1 MKRTLRWL
9 VAGALAL
16 APAMP
21 TLALAQNPPRPS
33 EEDIFGGK
41 KEPKAEPKPEEK
53 PEAKPEDK
61 PEAKPEDKPAPETPA
76 AEPPAA
82 VPMPEQPPG
91 EAAPA
96 STPESSRH
104 DAILGTGAQSKT
116 TDEAAPEDPLKIGG
130 MFYLRSQATARQE
143 QSPDEWTLSAPFL
156 LDAFLDARPND
167 RVRGFVLGRMFFD
180 PTLPLASAQAAAQ
193 AAPGETTGGSM
204 GIADLSTLFGTGD
217 RGPHAFL
224 DQMWLRFDIARTVF
238 VTAGKQHARWGTAR
252 FWSPTDFLHVRRR
265 DPLAVFDARTGTTM
279 LKLHVPWEALGWNFY
294 AYGLLEDVERTS
306 TVGQI
311 SGAGRAEIV
320 FGTTEVG
327 LGALVQKDRKPKL
340 AADVSTGIWDLDFYG
355 ELALRYGSE
364 IDRVVVAPDLGGPE
378 MECPEAFIER
388 MYPSDRDHG
397 VKPQVVGGVS
407 YQRRY
412 NDNDT
417 WTLGVE
423 YFYNALGYDSPEA
436 YPGLILPRLTPLA
449 EPAIPFYLG
458 RQYGAVF
465 LSVPAPYSWDYHTFT
480 LSTLGNF
487 SDGSYITRLDY
498 SLLMLTHLRF
508 EAYVAGRYGTSEGE
522 FRFGV
527 DNFPVGDREI
537 SIPPMILDIGVAL
550 RVSI

>member
-9 VAGALAL
+9 VAGTLVL

-41 KEPKAEPKPEEK
+41 KEEPKPGGKPEEK
-53 PEAKPEDK
+53 PEGKPEGK
-61 PEAKPEDKPAPETPA
+61 PEQKPAEPTPETPA

-82 VPMPEQPPG
+82 IPMPDRPSG

-96 STPESSRH
+96 STPESSRD
-104 DAILGTGAQSKT
+104 DAILGAGAQSRT

-130 MFYLRSQATARQE
+130 MFYLRTQATAREE
-143 QSPDEWTLSAPFL
+143 QTPDEWLLSAPIL

-180 PTLPLASAQAAAQ
+180 PTLPLAGAQAVAQAA
-193 AAPGETTGGSM
+193 GEVTGGSM
-204 GIADLSTLFGTGD
+204 GSADLSSLLATGD
-217 RGPHAFL
+217 RGPHTFL
-224 DQMWLRFDIARTVF
+224 DQMWLRFDIDRTVF

-265 DPLAVFDARTGTTM
+265 DPLAVFDARAGTTM

-294 AYGLLEDVERTS
+294 GYGLLEDVERTS

-327 LGALVQKDRKPKL
+327 LGAMVHKDRKPKL
-340 AADVSTGIWDLDFYG
+340 AMDVSTGIWDLDFYG
-355 ELALRYGSE
+355 EMALRYGSE
-364 IDRVVVAPDLGGPE
+364 IDRVVVAPDLGGPPDE
-378 MECPEAFIER
+378 SGPAMIER
-388 MYPSDRDHG
+388 LYPVDRDHG
-397 VKPQVVGGVS
+397 IKPQVVGGVS

-412 NDNDT
+412 NDNDV

-423 YFYNALGYDSPEA
+423 YFYNALGYDSPRA
-436 YPGLILPRLTPLA
+436 YPGLISTRLTPLV
-449 EPAIPFYLG
+449 EPSTFFYLG

-498 SLLMLTHLRF
+498 SLLFLTHLRF
-508 EAYVAGRYGTSEGE
+508 EAFVSGRYGTSEGE
-522 FRFGV
+522 FRLGV
-527 DNFPVGDREI
+527 DNFRVGDQEF
-537 SIPPMILDIGVAL
+537 SIPPMILDIGLAL

>member
-1 MKRTLRWL
+1 MIQLVRWL

-16 APAMP
+16 APATP
-21 TLALAQNPPRPS
+21 AFAQDPPPRPS

-41 KEPKAEPKPEEK
+41 KEEPKPEPN
-53 PEAKPEDK
+53 PEDKPEDK
-61 PEAKPEDKPAPETPA
+61 PTPETPA

-82 VPMPEQPPG
+82 VPMPDRPSG

-96 STPESSRH
+96 STPESARDSRD

-130 MFYLRSQATARQE
+130 MFYMRTQATAREE
-143 QSPDEWTLSAPFL
+143 QTPDEWQLSAPIL

-180 PTLPLASAQAAAQ
+180 PTLPLAGTQAVAQAA
-193 AAPGETTGGSM
+193 GEVTGGSM
-204 GIADLSTLFGTGD
+204 GSADLSSLLASGD

-224 DQMWLRFDIARTVF
+224 DQMWLRFDIDRTVF

-294 AYGLLEDVERTS
+294 AYGLVEDVDRTS

-327 LGALVQKDRKPKL
+327 LGAMVHKDRKPKL
-340 AADVSTGIWDLDFYG
+340 AMDVSTGIWDLDFYG
-355 ELALRYGSE
+355 EMALRYGSE
-364 IDRVVVAPDLGGPE
+364 IDRVVVAPDLGGPPDE
-378 MECPEAFIER
+378 SGPAMIER
-388 MYPSDRDHG
+388 LYPVDRDHG
-397 VKPQVVGGVS
+397 IKPQVVGGVS

-412 NDNDT
+412 NDNDV

-423 YFYNALGYDSPEA
+423 YFYNALGYDSPQA
-436 YPGLILPRLTPLA
+436 YPGLIVPRLTPLV
-449 EPAIPFYLG
+449 EPSTFFYLG

-498 SLLMLTHLRF
+498 SLLFLTHLRF
-508 EAYVAGRYGTSEGE
+508 EAFVSARYGTSEGE
-522 FRFGV
+522 FRLGV
-527 DNFPVGDREI
+527 NNFRVGGRDV
-537 SIPPMILDIGVAL
+537 SIPPMILDLGLAL

>member
-21 TLALAQNPPRPS
+21 TRALAQNPPRPS
-33 EEDIFGGK
+33 EEDIFGK
-41 KEPKAEPKPEEK
+41 PAETKPAEPKPEETK
-53 PEAKPEDK
+53 PEETKPEQ
-61 PEAKPEDKPAPETPA
+61 KPAPETPT

-82 VPMPEQPPG
+82 VPMPDRPTG

-96 STPESSRH
+96 STPEWARDSRD
-104 DAILGTGAQSKT
+104 DAILGAGAQSKT

-143 QSPDEWTLSAPFL
+143 QSPDEWSLSAPFL

-193 AAPGETTGGSM
+193 AAPGEITGGSM
-204 GIADLSTLFGTGD
+204 GSADLTTLFGAGD

-224 DQMWLRFDIARTVF
+224 DQMWLRFDIARAVF

-294 AYGLLEDVERTS
+294 AYGLLEDVDRTA

-327 LGALVQKDRKPKL
+327 LGALVHKDRKPKL
-340 AADVSTGIWDLDFYG
+340 AVDISTGIWDLDFYG
-355 ELALRYGSE
+355 EMALRYGSE
-364 IDRVVVAPDLGGPE
+364 IDRVVVAPDLGAPP
-378 MECPEAFIER
+378 MESGEAFIER
-388 MYPSDRDHG
+388 LYPVDRDHG

-436 YPGLILPRLTPLA
+436 YPGLILPRRTPLV
-449 EPAIPFYLG
+449 EPSTFFYLG

-465 LSVPAPYSWDYHTFT
+465 LSLPAPYSWDYHTFT

-527 DNFPVGDREI
+527 DSFKVGSQEF